1 MSSKSWKTSN
11 NKNKPE
17 ELAGLH
23 QETNLASS
31 PRLPFEPLQNRRK
44 ARQSGSQ
51 DPKSESTANSN
62 KKTSLEKAKVKKQGG
77 QTTVSS
83 PANPSSI
90 PEVVSRR
97 MVRRIALFS
106 GIPSSLGM
114 LTFVISYVVVSQHY
128 FKLPSVV
135 VLLVSLGFFGLGV
148 LGLSYGALSASW
160 DEDRVGNWFGW
171 GEFRTNF
178 GRTIA
183 SWREARQKAS

>member
-11 NKNKPE
+11 NKDKPD
-17 ELAGLH
+17 ELVGLP
-23 QETNLASS
+23 QESDLISS
-31 PRLPFEPLQNRRK
+31 SRLPFEPIQNRKKSR
-44 ARQSGSQ
+44 SGGSQ
-51 DPKSESTANSN
+51 DSKSESSANTKSVA
-62 KKTSLEKAKVKKQGG
+62 LEKTQAKKRGK
-77 QTTVSS
+77 QTTASS
-83 PANPSSI
+83 PENSSFI
-90 PEVVSRR
+90 PEIVSRR

-106 GIPSSLGM
+106 GLPSGFGM

-160 DEDRVGNWFGW
+160 DEDRVGTWLGW

>member
-11 NKNKPE
+11 NKDKPD
-17 ELAGLH
+17 ELVGLP
-23 QETNLASS
+23 QESDLTSS
-31 PRLPFEPLQNRRK
+31 SRLPFEPIQNRKK
-44 ARQSGSQ
+44 ARQSGLQ
-51 DPKSESTANSN
+51 DPKSASSANSD
-62 KKTSLEKAKVKKQGG
+62 KKVALEKTQAKKQGR
-77 QTTVSS
+77 QTTESS
-83 PANPSSI
+83 SASPSSI

-106 GIPSSLGM
+106 GIPSGLGM

-171 GEFRTNF
+171 SEFRTNF

-183 SWREARQKAS
+183 SWQEARQKAS

>member
-11 NKNKPE
+11 NKDKSE
-17 ELAGLH
+17 EPAGLP
-23 QETNLASS
+23 QESNPASS
-31 PRLPFEPLQNRRK
+31 QRLPFEPIQNRKK
-44 ARQSGSQ
+44 ARQSSSQ
-51 DPKSESTANSN
+51 DPKSESGTTSERL
-62 KKTSLEKAKVKKQGG
+62 SLEKAQVKKKVRQN
-77 QTTVSS
+77 TASAPSNS
-83 PANPSSI
+83 PAI

-114 LTFVISYVVVSQHY
+114 LTFVISYIVVSQHY

-160 DEDRVGNWFGW
+160 DEDRAGTWFGW
-171 GEFRTNF
+171 SEFRTNF
-178 GRTIA
+178 ERTIA
-183 SWREARQKAS
+183 SLREARQKAS